1 MQGNNQLVV
10 PKLELIKNSRKFK
23 MVIPSYVEERI
34 RLACASVPNLEWSG
48 VLFFKYKGNFE
59 DGNLQVVCKDIL
71 LMDVGSAAYTEWA
84 ADAEVISYMAEND
97 LLDCQMGI
105 IHSHNTM
112 ATFFSGTDTGTLL
125 QEGQDRNNI
134 VSLIVNN
141 DGTYSAA
148 VTRHVF
154 TEAKV
159 HEKGTYQLFGDGE
172 QSYEEDYEIEDEYI
186 EYFMFDIVR
195 KEPNRLFSFI
205 DRLKEVMTKKR
216 TTVVASQPSSGYGY
230 GGYGYGGYGG
240 YHGPA
245 SPAQPKGTIVNP
257 TVPASKSAAPSTPVK
272 GAVSSG
278 SPKPTT
284 AAPSGKFNQ
293 FNPVEPAVKDDFETY
308 IEGLALQIVTG
319 NVFADVEGVMDL
331 KVFCKDAMVDMY
343 KKRFGDDVSSKS
355 SFASWVDNLIDFL
368 VWDADHPE
376 LDGFSFSDKGELVA
390 KELVTLLEA
399 IPTKNIYLN
408 LIIDRLKSY
417 V

>member
-1 MQGNNQLVV
+1 MQENMQT
-10 PKLELIKNSRKFK
+10 PIQKLELIKNSRRFK
-23 MVIPSYVEERI
+23 MIIPSYVEERI
-34 RLACASVPNLEWSG
+34 RIACASVPNLEWSG

-59 DGNLQVVCKDIL
+59 DDNLQVICKDIL

-84 ADAEVISYMAEND
+84 ADADVIAYMAEND

-105 IHSHNTM
+105 VHSHNTM

-154 TEAKV
+154 TEAQV

-172 QSYEEDYEIEDEYI
+172 QSYEEDYETEDEYI

-195 KEPNRLFSFI
+195 KEPNKLFSFI

-216 TTVVASQPSSGYGY
+216 TTVVASQSSSGYDYRNYG
-230 GGYGYGGYGG
+230 GGYGSYYG
-240 YHGPA
+240 PTT
-245 SPAQPKGTIVNP
+245 PAQPKSAIVNP
-257 TVPASKSAAPSTPVK
+257 TVPAPKPAAPFTPIK
-272 GAVSSG
+272 CTTSLI
-278 SPKPTT
+278 SPKLTT
-284 AAPSGKFNQ
+284 VAPSEKFNQ
-293 FNPVEPAVKDDFETY
+293 FNPGEPAVKDDFDNY

-319 NVFADVEGVMDL
+319 NIFADVEGVVNL

-355 SFASWVDNLIDFL
+355 SFASWVDSITDFL
-368 VWDADHPE
+368 VWDANHSE
-376 LDGFSFSDKGELVA
+376 LDGFGPNNKGEIVA
-390 KELVTLLEA
+390 KELIALLES

-408 LIIDRLKSY
+408 SIIDHLKYY

>member
-1 MQGNNQLVV
+1 MQENNQIPA
-10 PKLELIKNSRKFK
+10 PKLELTKNSRKFK

-48 VLFFKYKGNFE
+48 VLFFKYKGTFE
-59 DGNLQVVCKDIL
+59 DNNLQVVCKDIL
-71 LMDVGSAAYTEWA
+71 LMDVGSAAYTEWS
-84 ADAEVISYMAEND
+84 ADADVISYMAEND

-154 TEAKV
+154 TEATV

-172 QSYEEDYEIEDEYI
+172 QSYEEDYETEDEYI

-195 KEPNRLFSFI
+195 KEPNKLFSFI

-230 GGYGYGGYGG
+230 GGYGYGGYGS
-240 YHGPA
+240 YRGP
-245 SPAQPKGTIVNP
+245 STPAQPAKGVVTNP
-257 TVPASKSAAPSTPVK
+257 TVPAPKPAAPSTPIK
-272 GAVSSG
+272 GAV
-278 SPKPTT
+278 
-284 AAPSGKFNQ
+284 PSVGQSKSATPEKFNQ
-293 FNPVEPAVKDDFETY
+293 FNPMEPAVKDSFETY
-308 IEGLALQIVTG
+308 VEGLALQIVTG

-331 KVFCKDAMVDMY
+331 RVFCKEAMVEMY
-343 KKRFGDDVSSKS
+343 KKRFGDDVSSRS
-355 SFASWVDNLIDFL
+355 SFASWVDNITDFL

-376 LDGFSFSDKGELVA
+376 LEGFGPSDKGELVA
-390 KELVTLLEA
+390 KELVTLLES

-408 LIIDRLKSY
+408 SIIDRLKSY